1 MLFLSEYYANW
12 ATRFVYTISVGAG
25 LFVGLDLV
33 LAVPGLAHH
42 WKHLFKY
49 LLWPVGVQVVVAF
62 CIPETYVYHMKNG
75 NDKEA
80 QKVLEMGY
88 TPEEAK
94 KILEELKEEQKF
106 FFTEKITIEN
116 KYRDLCG
123 LYGKALAIVCV
134 MALFSQLLGVSAF
147 VYYGPEIFLTTQS
160 DVDAGM
166 EREISAVWLANIIV
180 GTLFVGSLIA
190 TFVQTL
196 ASKRILLM
204 VTGGTAIAMF
214 FALSYTMY

>member
-1 MLFLSEYYANW
+1 
-12 ATRFVYTISVGAG
+12 VYTVSVGAG
-25 LFVGLDLV
+25 LVVGLDLV

-42 WKHLFKY
+42 WKALFKY
-49 LLWPVGVQVVVAF
+49 LLIPVAIQLLVAF
-62 CIPETYVYHMKNG
+62 SMPETYVHHMKKG

-106 FFTEKITIEN
+106 IFTEKITIAN

-134 MALFSQLLGVSAF
+134 L
-147 VYYGPEIFLTTQS
+147 
-160 DVDAGM
+160 
-166 EREISAVWLANIIV
+166 AV
-180 GTLFVGSLIA
+180 
-190 TFVQTL
+190 
-196 ASKRILLM
+196 
-204 VTGGTAIAMF
+204 
-214 FALSYTMY
+214 LS